1 MNLHHNNATMAGAV
15 FISGDYANIFN
26 TDFYYNEALASKNV
40 TAVDGLGGALYI
52 VGQNATMSN
61 TEFNYNKAR
70 NGSAICFRGSGSLTN
85 MTFLANQA

>member
-52 VGQNATMSN
+52 VGQMLLCQ
-61 TEFNYNKAR
+61 
-70 NGSAICFRGSGSLTN
+70 ILSLIIIKLV
-85 MTFLANQA
+85 MVLLFASVVQVL